1 MTSFVVVIV
10 IFEQISHIPQL
21 FPCKYRLDN
30 GSVFG
35 MHIYEYQMRTQ
46 DFASKFGDLVFCFFK
61 NLAGVRSLVW
71 PAQPVLPCTQLQL
84 VLKNISLH
92 QSDPVFTRRN

>member
-46 DFASKFGDLVFCFFK
+46 AFASKFGDSVF
-61 NLAGVRSLVW
+61 
-71 PAQPVLPCTQLQL
+71 
-84 VLKNISLH
+84 
-92 QSDPVFTRRN
+92 